1 MAEKRKARDRWIY
14 KKWRQGPPG
23 GDARLVVSAP
33 RLVIWKAHV
42 SEGSASSMNNY

>member
-33 RLVIWKAHV
+33 GLVIWKAHV
-42 SEGSASSMNNY
+42 SEGCASTMNNY